1 MASLSDFKRGQIVD
15 ARMTGACVT
24 KTAELFGV
32 ARGIVWKIMIA
43 FEKEGKTSSLKQNS
57 GRKRKLSNR
66 DRRTFRRIVR
76 KDPKNTDT
84 KISAE
89 LNNHLEN
96 PVSSKTARKELHK
109 ADFIVRAAIR
119 K

>member
-57 GRKRKLSNR
+57 GRKRKLFES
-66 DRRTFRRIVR
+66 DRWTLTWIVR
-76 KDPKNTDT
+76 KDPKNTAP
-84 KISAE
+84 KITAE
-89 LNNHLEN
+89 HNDHLEKS
-96 PVSSKTARKELHK
+96 V
-109 ADFIVRAAIR
+109 
-119 K
+119 